1 MKIDPVQAV
10 YTPSGRLSVDS
21 DPVGKPQACTRLVEV
36 VFREF
41 ANTSGGVDALESI
54 LQSHFESTSRII
66 KNMVMT
72 PEERRAVEERR
83 AKIEK
88 LREDVKERK
97 LDEQEARIELGRLL
111 SEEDKKA
118 LEFTVSERIVYS

>member
-1 MKIDPVQAV
+1 M
-10 YTPSGRLSVDS
+10 
-21 DPVGKPQACTRLVEV
+21 
-36 VFREF
+36 
-41 ANTSGGVDALESI
+41 ESI
-54 LQSHFESTSRII
+54 LQSYFDSTSRII

-118 LEFTVSERIVYS
+118 LEFTASERIVYS